1 MSQRDAG
8 PRRQECSGQTD
19 RSDKFLNEQEFLAK
33 VRHVARQIVERVNR
47 VLGED
52 AARVP
57 PPTGEEQPASE

>member
-1 MSQRDAG
+1 MSQRDAD

-33 VRHVARQIVERVNR
+33 VRHVARQIVARVNR

-52 AARVP
+52 ART
-57 PPTGEEQPASE
+57 PPTDGKEQPTSE

>member
-1 MSQRDAG
+1 MSQRDAA
-8 PRRQECSGQTD
+8 PCRQERSGQTD

-52 AARVP
+52 AP
-57 PPTGEEQPASE
+57 HTPPTDGEEPSAGE